1 MPHQRLRQLTRQL
14 FSPIVV
20 DRVVEVEA
28 TAEATAEAAE
38 PATRAHIKNRRRIAP
53 SPVVQCLYTC
63 AADHSSEIADTGHTA
78 SQAPHERQASGS
90 MLYCVSPWLIADT
103 GHPSAQDPQEMHES
117 EIT

>member
-1 MPHQRLRQLTRQL
+1 MPHQRRRQLTRQL

-20 DRVVEVEA
+20 GRVVE
-28 TAEATAEAAE
+28 AEATAEAAE
-38 PATRAHIKNRRRIAP
+38 PATLAHIKKRRRIAP

-103 GHPSAQDPQEMHES
+103 GHPSAQDPQEMHAS